1 MGILNTY
8 RFITS
13 HPLTS
18 HRRLSALGRYLRW
31 QLGSRLLGWPVVA
44 PFVDHTRVLVR
55 AGMKGATGNI
65 YCGLHELEDRAF
77 VLHFLRPEDLFVD
90 VGANVGSYTVL
101 ASGVVGATTIAVE
114 PSPAAF
120 AVLEDNVRLN
130 GITERVEAHNIAVG
144 REEGT
149 VAFTLGHDTGN
160 HVVSLGEEAK
170 EQETALVSQVPL
182 GELLGGRTPALIKLD
197 VEGYEAEVLSGAERL
212 FADQALRAVLMELN
226 GSGTRY
232 GVDDRAL
239 HARMQR
245 LGFMPCRYDPFARC
259 LAETDASLDS
269 PGNVLYVREP
279 PFARERVAS
288 APKRSVLGRR
298 L

>member
-1 MGILNTY
+1 VGILNTY

-13 HPLTS
+13 HPLTA
-18 HRRLSALGRYLRW
+18 HGRLFALGRYLRW
-31 QLGSRLLGWPVVA
+31 QLGSRLLGWPVVV
-44 PFVDHTRVLVR
+44 PFVDHTRLLVR

-65 YCGLHELEDRAF
+65 YCGLHELEDMAF

-160 HVVSLGEEAK
+160 HVVSLGQEAK

-245 LGFMPCRYDPFARC
+245 LGFMALLGLVWARC
-259 LAETDASLDS
+259 L
-269 PGNVLYVREP
+269 P
-279 PFARERVAS
+279 P
-288 APKRSVLGRR
+288 LI
-298 L
+298 